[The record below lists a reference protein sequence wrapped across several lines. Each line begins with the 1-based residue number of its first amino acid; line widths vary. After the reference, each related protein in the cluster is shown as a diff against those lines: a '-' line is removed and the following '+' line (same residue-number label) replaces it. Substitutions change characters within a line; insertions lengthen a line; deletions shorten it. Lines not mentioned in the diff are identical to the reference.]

1 MELPD
6 LLAHCSAAW
15 SEGGDA
21 LEGLKALIRVPNLS
35 PEYDPE
41 FFTNGLIEQAVSVTR
56 SWIESQGIPGLVAT
70 VFADP
75 GREPLLL
82 VEIPASKSTSS
93 VLVYGHLDKMP
104 HLDPAGWAEGLSA
117 TNPVVRDGKLY
128 GRGAN
133 DDAYASFLF
142 ITALKYAQLRG
153 LPYPRV
159 VMVLETGEESGDEE
173 ITAYLREL
181 RPRIGDIDVIL
192 VLDGGS
198 EDYSTAWLCSSL
210 RGVLI
215 GVLDVQ
221 HLAAPCHSGMA
232 TGIVPSTF
240 RIARLLLGRLEDE
253 ATGEILLP
261 EAHAAEVPRLRI
273 AQLTEVANHLGSQI
287 TDIGQLVEGG
297 KYLSDDIAKMTVD
310 RAWKP
315 GLEVTGADGIPKV
328 SEGSNVIRVRTALK
342 LSLRI
347 PPGVS
352 GPRAQ
357 DALKR
362 LLEADPPYGAKVVYT
377 PNSQGG
383 GWACPVYP
391 EKLEKAFADATK
403 AVFGTGP
410 MYIGNGASIP
420 LCNLLQ
426 ELWENASIL
435 VTGAAGNIDG
445 VPHGYNENLDLEYT
459 KKFTA
464 VIAGFITAL

>member
-1 MELPD
+1 
-6 LLAHCSAAW
+6 
-15 SEGGDA
+15 
-21 LEGLKALIRVPNLS
+21 
-35 PEYDPE
+35 
-41 FFTNGLIEQAVSVTR
+41 
-56 SWIESQGIPGLVAT
+56 
-70 VFADP
+70 
-75 GREPLLL
+75 
-82 VEIPASKSTSS
+82 
-93 VLVYGHLDKMP
+93 MP

-117 TNPVVRDGKLY
+117 TNPVVRDGKVY

-142 ITALKYAQLRG
+142 ITALKYAQLRN
-153 LPYPRV
+153 LPYPRI

-173 ITAYLREL
+173 ITRYLRDL

-192 VLDGGS
+192 VLDAGA
-198 EDYSTAWLCSSL
+198 EDYATAWLCSSL
-210 RGVLI
+210 RGAAA

-221 HLAAPCHSGMA
+221 HLTAPCHSGMA

-240 RIARLLLGRLEDE
+240 RIVRTLLSRLEDE

-261 EAHAAEVPRLRI
+261 EAHVAEVPPLRV

-287 TDIGQLVEGG
+287 TDVGQLVEGA
-297 KYLSDDIAKMTVD
+297 KYLSDDVAKMTID

-315 GLEVTGADGIPKV
+315 GLAVTGADGIPKI

-352 GPRAQ
+352 APVVQA
-357 DALKR
+357 ALKK

-377 PNSQGG
+377 PGSQGD
-383 GWACPVYP
+383 GWACPAYP
-391 EKLEKAFADATK
+391 EKVDKAISDATR
-403 AVFGTGP
+403 AVFGVGP
-410 MYIGNGASIP
+410 MYIGDGASIP

-426 ELWENASIL
+426 ELWQNASIL

-445 VPHGYNENLDLEYT
+445 CPHGYNENLDLEYT

-464 VIAGFITAL
+464 VITGFITAI